1 MKTWILALATAIALG
16 LPATAAAQCDLDNDV
31 PLTMLSNSFEAW
43 KIMSDAM
50 TSCGNFEATLDADYR
65 LKINDALAADP
76 AVYTMVGV
84 SNATLTPL
92 LADGLVRPLDDL
104 VEAYG
109 QDLLPSQLIRVDGEV
124 VAISMMV
131 NAQHLMYRS
140 DVLDVLGLE
149 VPETYPEV
157 LTAAEEIAESG
168 LVDYPLVGT
177 FGAGWNLGEEFVNM
191 YLGYDTP
198 MFTDDNRPNVANAD
212 GVAALEMLAALGE
225 YMDPEY
231 LSFDSTAAQQKMQQG
246 QAAMTNLW
254 ATRAAAMD
262 DPEES
267 EVGGLV
273 EFAAAPAAFAGGAPA
288 TTLWWDGISIASN
301 VTDAEAEAAFQVLLE
316 GIDRDVLAEHP
327 DAAIWLS
334 NPPIASDVAVGAQAS
349 AEGGA
354 PAYPSS
360 NLIGIMH
367 NAAGEFIPAYLN
379 GETSAEETL
388 AAMEDAYL
396 ATARENGLI
405 D

>member
-1 MKTWILALATAIALG
+1 MKRMFIAL
-16 LPATAAAQCDLDNDV
+16 TAVFALGVPSTAMAQCSIQNDT

-50 TSCGNFEATLDADYR
+50 TSCGNFEGTLDADYR
-65 LKINDALAADP
+65 LKVNDALAANP
-76 AVYTMVGV
+76 SVFTMVGV
-84 SNATLTPL
+84 SNSTLTPL
-92 LADGLVRPLDDL
+92 VADGLVRPLNDL
-104 VEAYG
+104 VDQYG
-109 QDLLPSQLIRVDGEV
+109 ADLLPSQLITVDGDI

-131 NAQHLMYRS
+131 NAQHLMYRA
-140 DVLDVLGLE
+140 DILDVLGLD

-157 LTAAEEIAESG
+157 LQAAAEIQDSG

-198 MFTDDNRPNVANAD
+198 MFTSDNRPNVNNAD
-212 GVAALEMLAALGE
+212 GVAALEMLKALGE

-254 ATRAAAMD
+254 ATRAAAMNNA
-262 DPEES
+262 EES
-267 EVGGLV
+267 DVVGMV

-301 VTDAEAEAAFQVLLE
+301 ISDEEAEAAFKVLLE
-316 GIDRDVLAEHP
+316 GIKYDVLSQHP

-334 NPPIASDVAVGAQAS
+334 NPAIASDVATGAQAS
-349 AEGGA
+349 AAGGA

-360 NLIGIMH
+360 ALIGIMH
-367 NAAGEFIPAYLN
+367 TAAGELIPAYLN

-388 AAMEDAYL
+388 AAMEESYL
-396 ATARENGLI
+396 TAAQESGLI
-405 D
+405 N